1 MQLKRTSPPSSHGRQ
16 ICRKR
21 VANDG
26 QRGQKYVCRSP
37 TNAFKSFYF
46 HLVCVCLSQ
55 TTVQG
60 VWRPQS
66 TIMGFGSRHCYVCD
80 SENVDKNGFF
90 EHMEGHSE
98 DLKRFKF
105 SNNTSDA
112 CRTSCKLCGR
122 MVQLQR
128 MRWRK
133 SHLFIWSWN
142 VLSSLQRA
150 NQYHWFWLKL
160 LRSHTKSEHKMP
172 ITEYKSK
179 FNIITYDIPEKV
191 RYIIVISDHFQHHN
205 HQKHHMIKLW
215 FSQVFHK
222 CGVCGLAIL
231 LDSDSVASHLS
242 SSRATHQM

>member
-1 MQLKRTSPPSSHGRQ
+1 MSQEDPFYANKIFSGYFLGYFCAEKYQRRQNGRRGRCPTKFTRPPQTSKREVQRSICSKSATSPPFSHGRQ

-26 QRGQKYVCRSP
+26 HWGQNYVCGSP

-128 MRWRK
+128 MR
-133 SHLFIWSWN
+133 
-142 VLSSLQRA
+142 
-150 NQYHWFWLKL
+150 
-160 LRSHTKSEHKMP
+160 
-172 ITEYKSK
+172 
-179 FNIITYDIPEKV
+179 
-191 RYIIVISDHFQHHN
+191 
-205 HQKHHMIKLW
+205 
-215 FSQVFHK
+215 
-222 CGVCGLAIL
+222 
-231 LDSDSVASHLS
+231 
-242 SSRATHQM
+242 